1 MEEALSRVV
10 PDSNCHVILSIRHG
24 LVWTKPDMMKIAT
37 RFFGA
42 DQVRFG
48 LITLVGPTHD
58 AVAEATAGQL
68 DVVESP
74 IGSVATSGGR
84 GRPQLVPTAR
94 DVPCMG

>member
-68 DVVESP
+68 DVVYRF
-74 IGSVATSGGR
+74 SGHFW
-84 GRPQLVPTAR
+84 RPWKTAISSNR
-94 DVPCMG
+94 PRRTLYGMT